1 MNLNEAKSILK
12 NNGFILTKNQLNEN
26 TVYGIDSKK
35 WEEMR
40 KNYDY
45 YSGGQINTRNNGRVY
60 CLTGC
65 GGAIKGPGDFG
76 EIVSVDELN
85 HKIKFKNFRTN
96 NTYEYN
102 IDTRPNWE
110 GYGSVEYKENK
121 LYDRTGKCYKIKN
134 IQGLPESYDP
144 NKPFSYIMGQITEFK
159 NNAFT
164 LMKEDYDKDDDSWP
178 RKMIYTE
185 LKIEVEAE
193 QKQLSESWTL
203 NQAAGLLNEEF
214 TPVEKPVFA
223 PISPFGRSGR
233 YFGSPELEG
242 LCREE
247 WEKKLASNESFSTEE
262 VQKIIKQREMLYEE
276 TDSDSSLDPIFKTL
290 TETRDYWLKEFQ
302 ETLPAGYHA
311 TAYTGSCANGLSK
324 KIPGI
329 NITHDVE
336 KEPGKYIL
344 VNNQNP
350 RKIEFEGVG
359 PYTLNGWEK
368 NVAIHYPGIRRMATR
383 FRLPG
388 MYNYKHQVAKI
399 IKDITG

>member
-12 NNGFILTKNQLNEN
+12 NNGFILTRNQLNEN
-26 TVYGIDSKK
+26 TVYGVDSKK

-45 YSGGQINTRNNGRVY
+45 YTGDQIDSRNNGRVY

-76 EIVSVDELN
+76 EIVSIDELN

-121 LYDRTGKCYKIKN
+121 LYDKTGKCYKIKN

-159 NNAFT
+159 NNVFT
-164 LMKEDYDKDDDSWP
+164 LMKEDYDKDDDNWP

-185 LKIEVEAE
+185 LKIEVEPE
-193 QKQLSESWTL
+193 QKQLSESWIL
-203 NQAAGLLNEEF
+203 NHAASLLDEGF
-214 TPVEKPVFA
+214 K
-223 PISPFGRSGR
+223 PFGSTEH
-233 YFGSPELEG
+233 Y
-242 LCREE
+242 
-247 WEKKLASNESFSTEE
+247 STEE
-262 VQKIIKQREMLYEE
+262 IRKIAKQREMLFEE
-276 TDSDSSLDPIFKTL
+276 TDSDSSLDPIFETL
-290 TETRDYWLKEFQ
+290 TKTRDIWLKEFQ

-311 TAYTGSCANGLSK
+311 TAYTGSCATGLSR

-329 NITHDVE
+329 NITRDI
-336 KEPGKYIL
+336 KREPGKYIL
-344 VNNQNP
+344 VNNENP

-359 PYTLNGWEK
+359 PCTMNGWEE
-368 NVAIHYPGIRRMATR
+368 NIAIHYPGIRRMATR
-383 FRLPG
+383 FTLPG
-388 MYNYKHQVAKI
+388 MYNYKHEVAKRVSDMV
-399 IKDITG
+399 K